1 MPILTKYSCDYGGCH
16 GKATGQNGFR
26 LSLFGTDASESYR
39 AIVIEAKGRRVFPG
53 SPENSLLLKKATGQ
67 TAHGGGKR
75 FDMNSSAFLVLS
87 AWIQDGMPGPDKN
100 GVHLAE
106 LDWSPKQITLEAG
119 ASRAI
124 SVIAKYSDGTTRDV
138 SDMALYELN
147 EDGIVTVDST
157 GQIKVVGDGGLAA
170 VIVKYGQLAGT
181 VQITVPYADEAAPSS
196 ELESRF
202 KQLDAEFAG
211 NTINQALLRQ
221 WRQLQIQP
229 SEVCDDETFIRRVS
243 LDISGTLPTAEQVT
257 AFVNDTTSDKR
268 ARLIDRLLDTPEY
281 ASYFAQK
288 WADILQN
295 RGKGYSTSKQ
305 RPGTALFANWIRDSL
320 LQNKPYDQ
328 FVTEILTAT
337 GSQAVNPPTVWY
349 RSVRTPSN
357 YVESVAQA
365 FLGVRIQCAQCHH
378 HPADRWSQADYFG
391 FAANFARVGRKTGF
405 ADAEVPTAEVIYVKD
420 EGDVFHPRTGE
431 LLKPKPLGDDAFNLS
446 VFDDPRIALSR
457 WMTQPDNPYFA
468 STMANRMWSHFFS
481 RGIIHPVDDRRS
493 TNPPSNPELLDALA
507 ESFADSGF
515 DIKHLIRTI
524 CNSHA
529 YQLDSTP
536 NQNNATD
543 NKSFARFYPRRMAAE
558 ILLDAISQSLEVP
571 TVFPGGP
578 GQFPGGTRAI
588 ELPDENV
595 AIAFL
600 DVFGRPA
607 RFKACECERIDSPTL
622 AQGLELVN
630 SQQIQDKLAAET
642 GFIQRLADNNVS
654 HAINVN
660 LVFLT
665 LMGRL
670 PIDAEKQ
677 VAIEYLD
684 TVEDRAEAYRNLV
697 WSLLAT
703 NEFMFIR

>member
-1 MPILTKYSCDYGGCH
+1 M
-16 GKATGQNGFR
+16 
-26 LSLFGTDASESYR
+26 
-39 AIVIEAKGRRVFPG
+39 
-53 SPENSLLLKKATGQ
+53 
-67 TAHGGGKR
+67 
-75 FDMNSSAFLVLS
+75 
-87 AWIQDGMPGPDKN
+87 
-100 GVHLAE
+100 
-106 LDWSPKQITLEAG
+106 
-119 ASRAI
+119 
-124 SVIAKYSDGTTRDV
+124 
-138 SDMALYELN
+138 
-147 EDGIVTVDST
+147 
-157 GQIKVVGDGGLAA
+157 
-170 VIVKYGQLAGT
+170 
-181 VQITVPYADEAAPSS
+181 
-196 ELESRF
+196 ESRF

-211 NTINQALLRQ
+211 NAINQALLRQ

-493 TNPPSNPELLDALA
+493 TNPPSNPELLM
-507 ESFADSGF
+507 
-515 DIKHLIRTI
+515 R
-524 CNSHA
+524 
-529 YQLDSTP
+529 
-536 NQNNATD
+536 
-543 NKSFARFYPRRMAAE
+543 
-558 ILLDAISQSLEVP
+558 
-571 TVFPGGP
+571 
-578 GQFPGGTRAI
+578 
-588 ELPDENV
+588 
-595 AIAFL
+595 
-600 DVFGRPA
+600 
-607 RFKACECERIDSPTL
+607 
-622 AQGLELVN
+622 
-630 SQQIQDKLAAET
+630 
-642 GFIQRLADNNVS
+642 
-654 HAINVN
+654 
-660 LVFLT
+660 
-665 LMGRL
+665 
-670 PIDAEKQ
+670 
-677 VAIEYLD
+677 
-684 TVEDRAEAYRNLV
+684 
-697 WSLLAT
+697 
-703 NEFMFIR
+703 